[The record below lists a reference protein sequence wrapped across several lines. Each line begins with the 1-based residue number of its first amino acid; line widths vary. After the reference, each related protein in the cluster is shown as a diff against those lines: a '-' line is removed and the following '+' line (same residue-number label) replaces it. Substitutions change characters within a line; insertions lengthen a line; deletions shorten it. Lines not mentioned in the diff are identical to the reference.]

1 MIVVNVRETGKS
13 CIVAQ
18 NFVGPHICI
27 FIHWDDKKIVLGIV
41 FICIDCIKLPHWWYS
56 YSLREREREYFLF
69 DSVTGFFSWINVAFH
84 FLLILPNFEAAAII
98 STHVPKLIVV
108 CMKQIIILLL
118 FSLIIKVISDF
129 YPVMR
134 IEMLHLLNCY
144 RFSLI
149 TLFTAH

>member
-1 MIVVNVRETGKS
+1 MHRTLLDHIFVFSFIGMIKKLYWN
-13 CIVAQ
+13 C
-18 NFVGPHICI
+18 FYL
-27 FIHWDDKKIVLGIV
+27 HWLYKITPLMMQLQ
-41 FICIDCIKLPHWWYS
+41 FT
-56 YSLREREREYFLF
+56 REREREYFLF

-84 FLLILPNFEAAAII
+84 FLLILPNFEAGAII

-129 YPVMR
+129 YHVMR

>member
-1 MIVVNVRETGKS
+1 MVQLQFYE
-13 CIVAQ
+13 
-18 NFVGPHICI
+18 
-27 FIHWDDKKIVLGIV
+27 
-41 FICIDCIKLPHWWYS
+41 
-56 YSLREREREYFLF
+56 RERREYFLF
-69 DSVTGFFSWINVAFH
+69 DSVTGFFHGNVAFH

-129 YPVMR
+129 YHVMR

>member
-1 MIVVNVRETGKS
+1 MIQLQFT
-13 CIVAQ
+13 
-18 NFVGPHICI
+18 
-27 FIHWDDKKIVLGIV
+27 
-41 FICIDCIKLPHWWYS
+41 
-56 YSLREREREYFLF
+56 REREREYFLF
-69 DSVTGFFSWINVAFH
+69 DSVTGFFLWINVAFH

-129 YPVMR
+129 YHVMR